1 MLKKSLS
8 DIKKDIKRTVATN
21 NNDIYKS
28 HLYWSQKPFNIS
40 DILIENFSNENDV
53 ILDPFMGSGVT
64 LIEALNKKFNRCAI
78 GVEINDV
85 PIFIVNT
92 LLKKYNINYVKQ
104 GIYDFIDRIK
114 SLDSYYE
121 VKCEFCGEMGTIQK
135 VLFDRE
141 DWKSDPQINKIYYKC
156 KCNKKVLDK
165 DPNLLDYY
173 NLNLNYSCTNIK
185 DIELITN
192 SRLAVYEGEKISNI
206 FTSRN
211 FALLDIMIGYMN
223 EYEDDIMECI
233 KYIIMSSIH
242 LSKITDTHSN
252 SQWPLWTPRSGC
264 IEKNIVGIIEKRAKL
279 FIKSI
284 EMIKEELVEYREP
297 GNTFEQL
304 SKDRYMILKKG
315 IQNITEDEI
324 PNNSVDL
331 IITDPP
337 YLGQVLYS
345 EYMQLYKP
353 FLGFNYNL
361 EDEIVISSSPDR
373 HKKEDEYYNLLEV
386 GFKKACSKLKDGK
399 YMCMYF
405 HDCNLDVW
413 DKLIKIM
420 ERVGMKYLSQVHVKK
435 KNTLKNIISPK
446 KSLNGDSVLFFIKDS
461 TINNDDYEAME
472 SIEEIEE
479 NIVRHAKNEIMKHG
493 PLTTPELYD
502 DGMMEFLIHN
512 GWLSKVSKHYKSL
525 VEIFEKHLKWNSEI
539 ACWTLD

>member
-8 DIKKDIKRTVATN
+8 DIKKEIKSTVATN

-40 DILIENFSNENDV
+40 DILINNFSNEDDI

-64 LIEALNKKFNRCAI
+64 IIEALKKNYNRRAI

-85 PIFIVNT
+85 PIFIVST

-104 GIYDFIDRIK
+104 GINDFIDRVK
-114 SLDSYYE
+114 LLNSYYE
-121 VKCEFCGEMGTIQK
+121 VRCDFCGGVGIIQK

-141 DWKSDPQINKIYYKC
+141 SWNSDPQINKIYYKC
-156 KCNKKVLDK
+156 KCDKKTLEK
-165 DPNLLDYY
+165 DPNLFDYY
-173 NLNLNYSCTNIK
+173 NLNLNYRCTNIK
-185 DIELITN
+185 DMELIRN
-192 SRLAVYEGEKISNI
+192 GRLAVYEGEKISDI

-211 FALLDIMIGYMN
+211 FALLDTMVGYMN
-223 EYEDDIMECI
+223 EYEDDISESI
-233 KYIIMSSIH
+233 KYIILSSIH

-252 SQWPLWTPRSGC
+252 SQWPLWTPRNGC
-264 IEKNIVGIIEKRAKL
+264 VEKNIVAIIEKRAKL

-284 EMIKEELVEYREP
+284 EMINEELVECRGL
-297 GNTFEQL
+297 GNTFKQL
-304 SKDRYMILKKG
+304 SEDRYMILKKG
-315 IQNITEDEI
+315 VQNITDEDI

-353 FLGFNYNL
+353 FLEFDYNL
-361 EDEIVISSSPDR
+361 EDEIVVSSSPDR
-373 HKKEDEYYNLLEV
+373 EKKEDEYYNLLEV
-386 GFKKACSKLKDGK
+386 GFRNACSKLKDGK

-420 ERVGMKYLSQVHVKK
+420 DGVGMRYLSQVHVKK
-435 KNTLKNIISPK
+435 KSTLKNIISPK
-446 KSLNGDSVLFFIKDS
+446 KSLNGDAVLFFIKDL
-461 TINNDDYEAME
+461 TINNNNYEAME

-479 NIVRHAKNEIMKHG
+479 NIVRHVKYEIKKRG

-512 GWLSKVSKHYKSL
+512 GWLPKVAKHYKSL